1 MERNYYEIIN
11 VFNGSIYNGV
21 CHDCA
26 HSGITYMTEKVLVS
40 GLKTPDGTVLYS
52 RHRHDYKTHD
62 DSNGEW
68 YMIDGGLSYHRGSVN
83 VVRGEYISLTTESPH
98 VEIREHFGWGTYGKD
113 GKEPLH
119 EMILKDMETGHIEAV
134 LRTQARLGPHITK
147 VFEDELE
154 FRSVLT
160 EMLLV

>member
-1 MERNYYEIIN
+1 MIEP
-11 VFNGSIYNGV
+11 
-21 CHDCA
+21 
-26 HSGITYMTEKVLVS
+26 TLLVS